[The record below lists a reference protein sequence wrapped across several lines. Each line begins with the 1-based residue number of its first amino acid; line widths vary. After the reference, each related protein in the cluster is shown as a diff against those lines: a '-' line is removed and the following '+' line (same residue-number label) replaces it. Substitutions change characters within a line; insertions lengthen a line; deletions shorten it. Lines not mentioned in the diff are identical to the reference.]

1 MEIDVSDAE
10 PAVVEADVLAFPV
23 TKPAALGPAARD
35 VDRALGEPVARLIAD
50 REVSGSRGELA
61 VAHAPR
67 RVAAVGVGELD
78 DADGI
83 RTAAAKA
90 AAKAAA
96 LAGGTLAWIVEESG
110 PLSPAEQ
117 GRAVVE
123 GAALGPYDTGRW
135 KTAPDRPRPAL
146 SRLILCGPGAPAARD
161 EALRA
166 GVVASWANR
175 CREIVDAPANEMTPT
190 ALASWAQAIAAE
202 STG

>member
-1 MEIDVSDAE
+1 MEIHVSDAE

-23 TKPAALGPAARD
+23 TKPAARD

-61 VAHAPR
+61 VVHAPR

-90 AAKAAA
+90 AVKAAA

-110 PLSPAEQ
+110 PVSPAEQ

-123 GAALGPYDTGRW
+123 GA
-135 KTAPDRPRPAL
+135 
-146 SRLILCGPGAPAARD
+146 
-161 EALRA
+161 
-166 GVVASWANR
+166 
-175 CREIVDAPANEMTPT
+175 
-190 ALASWAQAIAAE
+190 
-202 STG
+202 